1 MNPSI
6 KTDTG
11 HVIQMEVSSSNKDEA
26 RSVANYADRKNEGEG
41 LSWDYC
47 AKEGETCQCDG
58 HVRYGRDDRWSH
70 AMPVSGEVG
79 CNNMAFGDPY
89 KGVVKSCYC
98 AQFWNFENEH
108 TAAYSTTL
116 FTDAQASEFYNSGI
130 TADWI
135 NCDLQFRVQRDDS
148 QSLTKFSF
156 MTLHDGKI
164 FNVDMSGRKTNHQH
178 WTMPNGDC
186 KKITCY
192 DYEQSHPRGRS
203 GYCPQEFYD
212 GTTQKEFDF
221 LLLSVEFDPYEA
233 NPKKEDQ
240 PQRNKYT
247 FKGTSYK
254 VEVHWE
260 QYGEV
265 AYGCMDGGSA
275 MIDQVT
281 NQATLSDCKL
291 LCESTEGCNYITFFD
306 SSTKYCRLMT
316 KCDKLRRTTTQ
327 PSTTY
332 KITRQPYTHIKG
344 NKNTCE
350 SNGLVRIT
358 TKEECSEAAELLG
371 YPTGSGFS
379 SNWSRTGV
387 TGGCLFEVDQQDVD
401 FNSNVNNNKD
411 HNDRQV
417 ICKRA

>member
-1 MNPSI
+1 M
-6 KTDTG
+6 K
-11 HVIQMEVSSSNKDEA
+11 
-26 RSVANYADRKNEGEG
+26 R
-41 LSWDYC
+41 
-47 AKEGETCQCDG
+47 
-58 HVRYGRDDRWSH
+58 
-70 AMPVSGEVG
+70 
-79 CNNMAFGDPY
+79 
-89 KGVVKSCYC
+89 
-98 AQFWNFENEH
+98 
-108 TAAYSTTL
+108 
-116 FTDAQASEFYNSGI
+116 
-130 TADWI
+130 
-135 NCDLQFRVQRDDS
+135 
-148 QSLTKFSF
+148 
-156 MTLHDGKI
+156 
-164 FNVDMSGRKTNHQH
+164 
-178 WTMPNGDC
+178 
-186 KKITCY
+186 
-192 DYEQSHPRGRS
+192 
-203 GYCPQEFYD
+203 
-212 GTTQKEFDF
+212 TQK
-221 LLLSVEFDPYEA
+221 
-233 NPKKEDQ
+233 KENQ

-316 KCDKLRRTTTQ
+316 KCDKLRRTSTQ

-332 KITRQPYTHIKG
+332 KITRQPYTHVKG